1 VLCLKEALV
10 VKGFLSKSFFLAV
23 ACVSIPAFS
32 AAQNTASD
40 DQSGSTTLHLTSRA
54 VVLDVVVTDQHG
66 KPVTGLQKDVFSVS
80 EEGKPQ
86 SVSFF
91 EEHNGASPAQARPLE
106 FPALP
111 QNVFTNFSPLPTPPA
126 VNILLL
132 DTLNTQLSDQMY
144 VRQAAKK
151 YLQTLKPGSRIAIF
165 TLSMRLSFVQG
176 FADDPAVLAAALG
189 LSKYHNLESSPLL
202 SSPGEQGAQGTLVN
216 QMSDTVNAGPGGL
229 VSAASPAMIAAM
241 QAFMQET
248 QNAQL
253 ADREYRTLAALQDL
267 AAYLGGFPGRKN
279 LIWLSGSFPLNFFGI
294 TGSNFSGASTNT
306 DARFDDEIK
315 KTVDLLTV
323 ARVAV
328 YPVNAQGNATQA
340 FYGAENN
347 PAKQGTVASQGIGF
361 SGNIAKEDK
370 ARDQSHLI
378 MDQLAEETGGKAF
391 KDTNDLAGVINNVVS
406 TSGDFYSL
414 SYTPTNE
421 NMNGAFRDIK
431 VKLSGGNYTLSYR
444 RGYFADDLDLPGS
457 GQSTRYM
464 TEGGKKNAAP
474 PPPPS
479 GPVDPLKPF
488 MDLGM
493 PQTEQIL
500 YKAFI
505 QPLPANA
512 PQSAN
517 PPPPSLK
524 GPLTRYG
531 VNFAIDANDLAL
543 KADADGVRR
552 GKVNVSLIVYDKYG
566 QIITR
571 KDYLVPLAIKPETY
585 KGFQQ
590 TGVQLYSEVDVPKGQ
605 YWLRTG
611 VFDQATRKVGTME
624 LSLNAVHAP
633 DLAAK

>member
-1 VLCLKEALV
+1 
-10 VKGFLSKSFFLAV
+10 VKGFLSRSFFLSV
-23 ACVSIPAFS
+23 VCLSIPAFS
-32 AAQNTASD
+32 AAQNAPPD
-40 DQSGSTTLHLTSRA
+40 DQSDSTTLHLTSRA

-66 KPVTGLQKDVFSVS
+66 KPVTGLQKDAFSVS

-86 SVSFF
+86 SLSFF
-91 EEHNGASPAQARPLE
+91 EEHNGLSPAQAKPLE
-106 FPALP
+106 FPTLP
-111 QNVFTNFSPLPTPPA
+111 QNVFSNFSPLPTPPA

-132 DTLNTQLSDQMY
+132 DTLNTQLSDQMF

-151 YLQTLKPGSRIAIF
+151 YLQSLKPGSRIAIF

-189 LSKYHNLESSPLL
+189 WSKYHNLEAPALL
-202 SSPGEQGAQGTLVN
+202 SSPGEQGAQGTLVS
-216 QMSDTVNAGPGGL
+216 QMSDTVNAGPGGM
-229 VSAASPAMIAAM
+229 VSTASPAMIAAM

-248 QNAQL
+248 QNAQT

-267 AAYLGGFPGRKN
+267 ASYLGGFPGRKN

-306 DARFDDEIK
+306 DARFDDYIK

-328 YPVNAQGNATQA
+328 YPVDAKGNSTQA

-347 PAKQGTVASQGIGF
+347 PAKQGPIASQGIGF
-361 SGNIAKEDK
+361 SGNIGREDK
-370 ARDQSHLI
+370 SRDQSHLI
-378 MDQLAEETGGKAF
+378 MDQMAEETGGRSF
-391 KDTNDLAGVINNVVS
+391 KDTNDLAGVINNVIS
-406 TSGDFYSL
+406 TSGDFYSI
-414 SYTPTNE
+414 SSPPTND

-431 VKLSGGNYTLSYR
+431 VKVSGNYTLSYR

-457 GQSTRYM
+457 GQSTRYL
-464 TEGGKKNAAP
+464 TEGSKKNAP
-474 PPPPS
+474 PPPPPP

-500 YKAFI
+500 YKALI

-512 PQSAN
+512 PQGAN

-543 KADADGVRR
+543 KPDVDGVRR
-552 GKVNVSLIVYDKYG
+552 GKINVSLIAYDKYG

-571 KDYLVPLAIKPETY
+571 KDYLVPLAIKPDTY

-611 VFDQATRKVGTME
+611 VFDQTTRKVGTLE
-624 LSLNAVHAP
+624 VSLNAVHAP
-633 DLAAK
+633 DVAAK

>member
-1 VLCLKEALV
+1 
-10 VKGFLSKSFFLAV
+10 VKGFLSRSFFLSV
-23 ACVSIPAFS
+23 VCLSIPAFS
-32 AAQNTASD
+32 AAQNAPPD
-40 DQSGSTTLHLTSRA
+40 DQSDSTTLHLTSRA

-66 KPVTGLQKDVFSVS
+66 KPVTGLQKDAFSVS

-86 SVSFF
+86 SLSFF
-91 EEHNGASPAQARPLE
+91 EEHNGLSPAQAKPLE
-106 FPALP
+106 FPTLP
-111 QNVFTNFSPLPTPPA
+111 QNVFSNFSPLPTPPA

-132 DTLNTQLSDQMY
+132 DTLNTQLSDQMF

-151 YLQTLKPGSRIAIF
+151 YLQSLKPGSRIAIF

-189 LSKYHNLESSPLL
+189 WSKYHNLEAPALL
-202 SSPGEQGAQGTLVN
+202 SSPGEQGAQGTLVS
-216 QMSDTVNAGPGGL
+216 QMSDTVNAGPGGM
-229 VSAASPAMIAAM
+229 VSTASPAMIAAM

-248 QNAQL
+248 QNAQT

-267 AAYLGGFPGRKN
+267 ASYLGGFPGRKN

-294 TGSNFSGASTNT
+294 TGSEFSGASTNT
-306 DARFDDEIK
+306 DARFDDYIK

-328 YPVNAQGNATQA
+328 YPVDAKGNSTQA

-347 PAKQGTVASQGIGF
+347 PAKQGPIASQGIGF
-361 SGNIAKEDK
+361 SGNIGREDK
-370 ARDQSHLI
+370 SRDQSHLI
-378 MDQLAEETGGKAF
+378 MDQMAEETGGRSF
-391 KDTNDLAGVINNVVS
+391 KDTNDLAGVINNVIS
-406 TSGDFYSL
+406 TSGDFYSI
-414 SYTPTNE
+414 SYTPTND

-431 VKLSGGNYTLSYR
+431 VKVSGNYTLSYR

-457 GQSTRYM
+457 GQSTRYL
-464 TEGGKKNAAP
+464 TEGSKKNAP
-474 PPPPS
+474 PPPPPP

-500 YKAFI
+500 YKALI

-512 PQSAN
+512 PQGAN

-543 KADADGVRR
+543 KPDVDGVRR
-552 GKVNVSLIVYDKYG
+552 GKINVSLIAYDKYG

-571 KDYLVPLAIKPETY
+571 KDYLVPLAIKPDTY

-611 VFDQATRKVGTME
+611 VFDQTTRKVGTLE
-624 LSLNAVHAP
+624 VSLNAVHAP
-633 DLAAK
+633 DVAAK

>member
-1 VLCLKEALV
+1 V
-10 VKGFLSKSFFLAV
+10 VKGFLSKSLFLSV
-23 ACVSIPAFS
+23 ACVSIPAFP
-32 AAQNTASD
+32 AAQNTSPD
-40 DQSGSTTLHLTSRA
+40 DQSASTTLHLTSRA
-54 VVLDVVVTDQHG
+54 VVLDVLVTDQHG
-66 KPVTGLQKDVFSVS
+66 KPVTGLGKDVFSVS

-86 SVSFF
+86 SISFF
-91 EEHNGASPAQARPLE
+91 EERNGSIPPAQAKPLE
-106 FPALP
+106 FPTLP
-111 QNVFTNFSPLPTPPA
+111 QNVFSNFSPLPTPPA

-189 LSKYHNLESSPLL
+189 LSKYHNLEAPALL
-202 SSPGEQGAQGTLVN
+202 GSPGEQGAQGTLVS
-216 QMSDTVNAGPGGL
+216 QMSDTVNAGPGGF
-229 VSAASPAMIAAM
+229 VSTASPAMIAAM

-248 QNAQL
+248 QNAQT
-253 ADREYRTLAALQDL
+253 ADREYRTIAALQDL
-267 AAYLGGFPGRKN
+267 ASYLGGFPGRKN

-294 TGSNFSGASTNT
+294 TGSEFSGASTNT
-306 DARFDDEIK
+306 DVRFDDYIK

-328 YPVNAQGNATQA
+328 YPVDAKGTSTQA

-347 PAKQGTVASQGIGF
+347 PAKQGPIASQGIGF
-361 SGNIAKEDK
+361 SGNIGREDK
-370 ARDQSHLI
+370 ARDLSHI
-378 MDQLAEETGGKAF
+378 VMDQLAEETGGKSF
-391 KDTNDLAGVINNVVS
+391 KDTNDLAGVINNVIS
-406 TSGDFYSL
+406 TSGNFYSL
-414 SYTPTNE
+414 SYTPTND

-431 VKLSGGNYTLSYR
+431 LKVSGGSYTLTYR

-464 TEGGKKNAAP
+464 TEGSKKNAAP

-505 QPLPANA
+505 QPLLDNA
-512 PQSAN
+512 PQGAN
-517 PPPPSLK
+517 PPPPSLR

-531 VNFAIDANDLAL
+531 VNFAIDANDLLL
-543 KADADGVRR
+543 KPDAEGVRR
-552 GKVNVSLIVYDKYG
+552 GKINVSLIAYDKYG

-585 KGFQQ
+585 KGFEQ

-611 VFDQATRKVGTME
+611 VFDQATHKVGTME

-633 DLAAK
+633 DVAGK

>member
-1 VLCLKEALV
+1 M
-10 VKGFLSKSFFLAV
+10 KGFLSRSFFLSV
-23 ACVSIPAFS
+23 VCLSIPAFS
-32 AAQNTASD
+32 AAQNAPPD
-40 DQSGSTTLHLTSRA
+40 DQSDSTTLHLTSRA

-66 KPVTGLQKDVFSVS
+66 KPVTGLQKDAFSVS

-86 SVSFF
+86 SLSFF
-91 EEHNGASPAQARPLE
+91 EEHNGLSPAQAKPLE
-106 FPALP
+106 FPTLP
-111 QNVFTNFSPLPTPPA
+111 QNVFSNFSPLPTPPA

-132 DTLNTQLSDQMY
+132 DTLNTQLSDQMF

-151 YLQTLKPGSRIAIF
+151 YLQSLKPGSRIAIF

-189 LSKYHNLESSPLL
+189 WSKYHNLEAPALL
-202 SSPGEQGAQGTLVN
+202 SSPGEQGAQGTLVS
-216 QMSDTVNAGPGGL
+216 QMSDTVNAGPGGM
-229 VSAASPAMIAAM
+229 VSTASPAMIAAM

-248 QNAQL
+248 QNAQT

-267 AAYLGGFPGRKN
+267 ASYLGGFPGRKN

-306 DARFDDEIK
+306 DARFDDYIK

-328 YPVNAQGNATQA
+328 YPVDAKGNSTQA

-347 PAKQGTVASQGIGF
+347 PAKQGPIASQGIGF
-361 SGNIAKEDK
+361 SGNIGREDK
-370 ARDQSHLI
+370 SRDQSHLI
-378 MDQLAEETGGKAF
+378 MDQMAEETGGRSF
-391 KDTNDLAGVINNVVS
+391 KDTNDLAGVINNVIS
-406 TSGDFYSL
+406 TSGDFYSI
-414 SYTPTNE
+414 SYTPTND

-431 VKLSGGNYTLSYR
+431 VKVSGNYTLSYR

-457 GQSTRYM
+457 GQSTRYL
-464 TEGGKKNAAP
+464 TEGSKKNAP
-474 PPPPS
+474 PPPPPP

-500 YKAFI
+500 YKALI

-512 PQSAN
+512 PQGAN

-543 KADADGVRR
+543 KPDVDGVRR
-552 GKVNVSLIVYDKYG
+552 GKINVSLIAYDKYG

-571 KDYLVPLAIKPETY
+571 KDYLVPLAIKPDTY

-611 VFDQATRKVGTME
+611 VFDQTTRKVGTLE
-624 LSLNAVHAP
+624 VSLNAVHAP
-633 DLAAK
+633 DVAAK

>member
-1 VLCLKEALV
+1 M
-10 VKGFLSKSFFLAV
+10 F
-23 ACVSIPAFS
+23 
-32 AAQNTASD
+32 
-40 DQSGSTTLHLTSRA
+40 
-54 VVLDVVVTDQHG
+54 
-66 KPVTGLQKDVFSVS
+66 
-80 EEGKPQ
+80 
-86 SVSFF
+86 
-91 EEHNGASPAQARPLE
+91 
-106 FPALP
+106 
-111 QNVFTNFSPLPTPPA
+111 
-126 VNILLL
+126 
-132 DTLNTQLSDQMY
+132 

-151 YLQTLKPGSRIAIF
+151 YLQSLKPGSRIAIF

-189 LSKYHNLESSPLL
+189 WSKYHNLEAPALL
-202 SSPGEQGAQGTLVN
+202 SSPGEQGAQGTLVS
-216 QMSDTVNAGPGGL
+216 QMSDTVNAGPGGM
-229 VSAASPAMIAAM
+229 VSTASPAMIAAM

-248 QNAQL
+248 QNAQT

-267 AAYLGGFPGRKN
+267 ASYLGGFPGRKN

-306 DARFDDEIK
+306 DARFDDYIK

-328 YPVNAQGNATQA
+328 YPVDAKGNSTQA

-347 PAKQGTVASQGIGF
+347 PAKQGPIASQGIGF
-361 SGNIAKEDK
+361 SGNIGREDK
-370 ARDQSHLI
+370 SRDQSHLI
-378 MDQLAEETGGKAF
+378 MDQMAEETGGRSF
-391 KDTNDLAGVINNVVS
+391 KDTNDLAGVINNVIS
-406 TSGDFYSL
+406 TSGDFYSI
-414 SYTPTNE
+414 SYTPTND

-431 VKLSGGNYTLSYR
+431 VKVSGNYTLSYR

-457 GQSTRYM
+457 GQSTRYL
-464 TEGGKKNAAP
+464 TEGSKKNAP
-474 PPPPS
+474 PPPPPP

-500 YKAFI
+500 YKALI

-512 PQSAN
+512 PQGAN

-543 KADADGVRR
+543 KPDVDGVRR
-552 GKVNVSLIVYDKYG
+552 GKINVSLIAYDKYG

-571 KDYLVPLAIKPETY
+571 KDYLVPLAIKPDTY

-611 VFDQATRKVGTME
+611 VFDQTTRKVGTLE
-624 LSLNAVHAP
+624 VSLNAVHAP
-633 DLAAK
+633 DVAAK